1 MIWKTTNIYGQEMY
15 WYDINEVRRLA
26 HYVIQTSKNIDN
38 NIKCQGETVYININN
53 AIWREEMDKRH
64 TKFITALA
72 DLYKVIFKTESTKEV
87 DFLLESLHEK
97 GEAIRKKVEE

>member
-1 MIWKTTNIYGQEMY
+1 
-15 WYDINEVRRLA
+15 
-26 HYVIQTSKNIDN
+26 
-38 NIKCQGETVYININN
+38 
-53 AIWREEMDKRH
+53 MDKKH

-72 DLYKVIFKTESTKEV
+72 DLYKVIFKSESTKQDEV